1 MSKLKEFYQS
11 FSFIITFM
19 FLSVLISAMFG
30 EKFLNKF
37 LILILTSQLLVN
49 VDEAKALINKF
60 SNPIQTTKKQT
71 NNNNSKMFS
80 GDVKNG
86 TLVTNQKIIL

>member
-1 MSKLKEFYQS
+1 MNKLKQFYQS

-19 FLSVLISAMFG
+19 FMSVLISAMFG

-37 LILILTSQLLVN
+37 LILILASQLLIN
-49 VDEAKALINKF
+49 VDEAKGLINKF
-60 SNPIQTTKKQT
+60 SNPIKSTNKQ
-71 NNNNSKMFS
+71 NKNMFS

-86 TLVTNQKIIL
+86 TLASNKITYI